1 MKPVWKIFNV
11 YMLTILLTLVY
22 QTSFGQIQ
30 VVVFNAAW
38 NEANEVEWAYKLED
52 VETYSY
58 IDVSK
63 DVNLQKKHKIAV
75 VPTIIIF
82 KDDEEVKRFQA
93 DLSFK
98 MVATREEVQEEI
110 ATPLMSDFKK
120 EKNTIIIIM
129 TFSKF

>member
-1 MKPVWKIFNV
+1 MKPIWRTFNV
-11 YMLTILLTLVY
+11 YMLTILLTLVCH
-22 QTSFGQIQ
+22 TSFGQIQ

-38 NEANEVEWAYKLED
+38 NEANEVAWAYKLRD

-63 DVNLQKKHKIAV
+63 DVKLQKKHKIAV

-82 KDDEEVKRFQA
+82 KDDKEVKRFQA

-98 MVATREEVQEEI
+98 MQATRRELQDYI
-110 ATPLMSDFKK
+110 DDILTNDF
-120 EKNTIIIIM
+120 
-129 TFSKF
+129 

>member
-1 MKPVWKIFNV
+1 MKPIWRTFNV
-11 YMLTILLTLVY
+11 YMLTILLTLVCH
-22 QTSFGQIQ
+22 TSFGQIQ

-38 NEANEVEWAYKLED
+38 NEANEVAWAYKLKD

-63 DVNLQKKHKIAV
+63 DVKLQKKHKIAV

-98 MVATREEVQEEI
+98 MPATRRELQDYI
-110 ATPLMSDFKK
+110 DDILTNDF
-120 EKNTIIIIM
+120 
-129 TFSKF
+129 

>member
-1 MKPVWKIFNV
+1 MKPVWKIFSV
-11 YMLTILLTLVY
+11 YILTILLTLICK
-22 QTSFGQIQ
+22 TSFGQIQ

-38 NEANEVEWAYKLED
+38 NEVNEVKWAYELED
-52 VETYSY
+52 VQTYSY

-63 DVNLQKKHKIAV
+63 DMELQKKHKIAV

-82 KDDEEVKRFQA
+82 KDDDEEKRFQA

-110 ATPLMSDFKK
+110 NYILMSDF
-120 EKNTIIIIM
+120 
-129 TFSKF
+129 